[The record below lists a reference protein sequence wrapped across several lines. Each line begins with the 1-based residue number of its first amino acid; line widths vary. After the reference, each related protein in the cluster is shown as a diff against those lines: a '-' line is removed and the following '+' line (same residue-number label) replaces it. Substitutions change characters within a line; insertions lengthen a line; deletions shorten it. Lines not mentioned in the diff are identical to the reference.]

1 MLTLLGIGVH
11 AQYAKYE
18 FLVLEVALLD
28 ELLEA
33 FPVLSGVVSVDSDI
47 RHLLLLEGRL
57 ELCRGVL
64 LTRST
69 ELFVQLLTTI
79 GGGVGL
85 DFDRYLLVGSLL
97 SVLYGVLPLL
107 HLVLIQ
113 LGATDVGLLDE
124 EHNVGIIR
132 LLDDA
137 LEAVGRDDGRYACER
152 SESFGSDHAIS
163 DLEVGEVDRTATLL
177 PFEVEVEFA
186 LCHSGDV
193 GQDEVDGGVG
203 AISMVHDTVVAVDLF
218 ALEGGAVAPLLTT
231 LIAEDRDDG
240 QRSILGEPLR
250 GEGEVDGYRY
260 FAPDDFEGLRFGLD
274 LVGRHGA

>member
-1 MLTLLGIGVH
+1 MLTLLGVGVH

-18 FLVLEVALLD
+18 VLVLEVALLD

-33 FPVLSGVVSVDSDI
+33 FPVLSGVVGVDSDV

-97 SVLYGVLPLL
+97 SVLYGVLPFL

-113 LGATDVGLLDE
+113 LGAADVGLLDE

-137 LEAVGRDDGRYACER
+137 LEAVGRDDGRHACKR

-163 DLEVGEVDRTATLL
+163 DLEVGEVDGAATLL
-177 PFEVEVEFA
+177 PLEVEVELA

-203 AISMVHDTVVAVDLF
+203 AISMVHDAVVAVDLF
-218 ALEGGAVAPLLTT
+218 ALEGGAVAPLLTA

>member
-1 MLTLLGIGVH
+1 MLTLLGVGVH

-33 FPVLSGVVSVDSDI
+33 FPVLSGVVSVDSDV

-124 EHNVGIIR
+124 EHDVGIIR

-137 LEAVGRDDGRYACER
+137 LEAVGRDDGRHACER

-163 DLEVGEVDRTATLL
+163 DLEVGEVDGAATLL
-177 PFEVEVEFA
+177 PLEVEVELA

>member
-1 MLTLLGIGVH
+1 MLTLLGVGVH
-11 AQYAKYE
+11 TQYAKYE
-18 FLVLEVALLD
+18 FLVLEVTLLD

-33 FPVLSGVVSVDSDI
+33 FPVLSGVVSVDSDV

-85 DFDRYLLVGSLL
+85 DFDRYLLVGSFL

-107 HLVLIQ
+107 HLVLVQ

-124 EHNVGIIR
+124 EHDVGIIR

-137 LEAVGRDDGRYACER
+137 LEAVGRDDGRHTCER
-152 SESFGSDHAIS
+152 SKSFGSDHAIS
-163 DLEVGEVDRTATLL
+163 DLEVGEVDGAATLL
-177 PFEVEVEFA
+177 PLEVEVELA

-203 AISMVHDTVVAVDLF
+203 AIRMVHDTVVAVDLF
-218 ALEGGAVAPLLTT
+218 ALEGGTVAPLLTT

>member
-33 FPVLSGVVSVDSDI
+33 FPVLSGVVSVDSDV

-85 DFDRYLLVGSLL
+85 DFDRYLLVGCFL

-107 HLVLIQ
+107 HLILVQ

-124 EHNVGIIR
+124 EHDVGIIR

-137 LEAVGRDDGRYACER
+137 LEAVGRDDGRHACER

-163 DLEVGEVDRTATLL
+163 DLEVGEVDRAATLL
-177 PFEVEVEFA
+177 PLEVEVELA

-218 ALEGGAVAPLLTT
+218 ALEGGAVAPLLTA

>member
-33 FPVLSGVVSVDSDI
+33 FPVLSGVVSVDSDV
-47 RHLLLLEGRL
+47 RHLLLFEGRL

-85 DFDRYLLVGSLL
+85 DFDRYLLVGSFL

-107 HLVLIQ
+107 HLVLVQ

-124 EHNVGIIR
+124 EHDVGIIR

-137 LEAVGRDDGRYACER
+137 LEAVGRDDGRDACER

-163 DLEVGEVDRTATLL
+163 DLEVGEVDRAATLL
-177 PFEVEVEFA
+177 PLEVEVELA

-203 AISMVHDTVVAVDLF
+203 AIRMVHDTVVAVDLF